1 MWDLARNVLKS
12 YHHHHQHHYHHLH
25 YCYCNSAFRVEEV
38 QGDCPQDVM
47 WCDFGHGGL
56 QVENDQERFMS
67 DLRRDVQKVVG
78 FDAVM
83 RVRTSTGQSWL
94 EKSRWGA

>member
-1 MWDLARNVLKS
+1 M
-12 YHHHHQHHYHHLH
+12 
-25 YCYCNSAFRVEEV
+25 
-38 QGDCPQDVM
+38 
-47 WCDFGHGGL
+47 
-56 QVENDQERFMS
+56 ENDQERFLS

-94 EKSRWGA
+94 KSRWGLNLRGRHVASVTPLGLSLSLWPQVSVL